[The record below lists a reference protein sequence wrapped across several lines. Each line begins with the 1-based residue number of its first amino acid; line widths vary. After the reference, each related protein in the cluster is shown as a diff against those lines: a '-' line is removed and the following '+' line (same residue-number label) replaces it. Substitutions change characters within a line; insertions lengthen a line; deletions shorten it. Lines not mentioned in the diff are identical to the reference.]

1 MRPGAP
7 PGFFSGC
14 AGPSMDYLGVCNCT
28 FCTHVLNETQTLKQ
42 FNLFRKF
49 QWFTIQE
56 IDLAQ
61 NNHTTF
67 PDQLF
72 ELKLLRKLDVSFNK
86 ISKVEFEDGAFDA
99 LETLN
104 LSSNDLEKLPDGL
117 VSCLK
122 LQKLYASYNR
132 LKFEG

>member
-1 MRPGAP
+1 M
-7 PGFFSGC
+7 
-14 AGPSMDYLGVCNCT
+14 
-28 FCTHVLNETQTLKQ
+28 
-42 FNLFRKF
+42 
-49 QWFTIQE
+49 
-56 IDLAQ
+56 AQ
-61 NNHTTF
+61 NNFTTF

-117 VSCLK
+117 VRCIK